1 MRKLLVID
9 TETGGLD
16 PTMHSILSVGAV
28 VWDGGRLVDSFEAFI
43 VEPELVVDSRALDV
57 NRIDLDWHRAH
68 GLSPVDAI
76 KALQFFLER
85 HFGDPR
91 TSGKIPLA
99 GHNVSFDVGFLKRLY
114 RLGNVNFE
122 EVFSHRVLD
131 TAGIIRFLVLARK
144 LDLPEGSST
153 EAFKYFD
160 IEIEAGKRHTA
171 LGDARATA
179 ILLSKLIG
187 LVA

>member
-1 MRKLLVID
+1 MRRLLVID

-16 PTMHSILSVGAV
+16 PTTHSILSVGGI
-28 VWDGGRLVDSFEAFI
+28 VWEEGRLVDSFEVFI
-43 VEPELVVDSRALDV
+43 VEPELVVDSRALQV
-57 NRIDLDWHRAH
+57 NQIDLDWHRAH
-68 GLSPVDAI
+68 GLSPVDAM
-76 KALQFFLER
+76 KALRFFLER

-91 TSGKIPLA
+91 TSGKVPLA
-99 GHNVSFDVGFLKRLY
+99 GHNVSFDIGFLKRLC
-114 RLGNVNFE
+114 RLANVSFE

-144 LDLPEGSST
+144 LDLPEASST
-153 EAFKYFD
+153 EAFKYFG
-160 IEIEAGKRHTA
+160 IEVETGMRHTA

-179 ILLSKLIG
+179 TLLNKLIG